1 MDNIELRITKSDWF
15 SVLLIGTLFATL
27 LSVFGYYLLGF
38 GPWDGA
44 LFGVTS
50 GFLITLFSLFFI
62 TLMNR
67 YILPKVQKGFWNII
81 AALFSFLSGFL
92 GALSTYYLLKQCS
105 ISMIPMFVNHPY
117 QNTLLIGV
125 LTYLIGALMYRFV
138 KARNQKEHADRL
150 YVQSRVRSLETQLNP
165 HFLYNALNS
174 IAELIHQDRNKAEEA
189 LLKMSDFLRNT
200 MKESPLIS
208 LKEELHNVQSYI
220 DLENIRF
227 GGLIDLN
234 VACDEPTKEARIPK
248 FSIQLLCENAI
259 KHGMGNTV
267 GAFRISIRIYRDE
280 LLHID
285 VSNNGREIT
294 NSIFGIGLSN
304 LQERLS
310 HLCGGK
316 LSISSFAPPTYALT
330 LKECDE
336 NLDC

>member
-1 MDNIELRITKSDWF
+1 MDNIELRITKSDWI
-15 SVLLIGTLFATL
+15 SVLLIGTLFATF
-27 LSVFGYYLLGF
+27 LSLFGYSLLGF
-38 GPWDGA
+38 NPMDGI
-44 LFGVTS
+44 LFGVTL
-50 GFLITLFSLFFI
+50 GFLITLFSLIFI

-67 YILPKVQKGFWNII
+67 YVLPKLHKRVWNII

-105 ISMIPMFVNHPY
+105 IVMIPMFENHPV
-117 QNTLLIGV
+117 QNSIIIGM

-165 HFLYNALNS
+165 HFLYNSLNS
-174 IAELIHQDRNKAEEA
+174 IAELIHQDREKAEEA
-189 LLKMSDFLRNT
+189 VLKMSDFLRNT

-208 LKEELHNVQSYI
+208 LREELHNVQSYI

-227 GGLIDLN
+227 GGMIDLTIQ
-234 VACDEPTKEARIPK
+234 CDEATKVARLPK

-259 KHGMGNTV
+259 KHGLGNTA
-267 GAFRISIRIYRDE
+267 GAFSISIRINRDA

-285 VSNNGREIT
+285 VSNNGKAIT
-294 NSIFGIGLSN
+294 NTDFGIGLSN
-304 LQERLS
+304 LKERLS
-310 HLCGGK
+310 HLCGGHVT
-316 LSISSFAPPTYALT
+316 ITRFEPPTYTLT

-336 NLDC
+336 YPDS